1 MPSLEIVRTRTI
13 NLAEFAVWTLFRIP
27 QVLNHGCSSG
37 QSAIF
42 VSFWVMITH

>member
-1 MPSLEIVRTRTI
+1 MPSLEIVRTRKI

-27 QVLNHGCSSG
+27 RVLNHGRSFG

-42 VSFWVMITH
+42 VPLWVIITH